1 MNIYGDKDLV
11 DAGKTKEARLE
22 CYRRA
27 VDAVIGL
34 IKLPMVVTEAEEE
47 KVATVER
54 AQCFKLESVM
64 ERCLSHDAPQ
74 LHEVVFNALE
84 AEDNSVLLSLRT
96 LLVEQYLSKD
106 PELLFRYL
114 MIHEDY
120 SKRQQPSYALLQ
132 HLP

>member
-84 AEDNSVLLSLRT
+84 VHT
-96 LLVEQYLSKD
+96 
-106 PELLFRYL
+106 
-114 MIHEDY
+114 
-120 SKRQQPSYALLQ
+120 
-132 HLP
+132 